1 MMNDVRND
9 TEYSC
14 GAVANTVSNPMF
26 ADIVDRS
33 DPIIL
38 YVAGEYQYNF
48 IYIATN
54 VCMYT
59 GVLNYDHKVIMTIN
73 CHIKTAHVTE

>member
-1 MMNDVRND
+1 MMNDYRND
-9 TEYSC
+9 TWHSC
-14 GAVANTVSNPMF
+14 GTVPGTISNPLTS
-26 ADIVDRS
+26 DICDES
-33 DPIIL
+33 DPTIL

-48 IYIATN
+48 MYIATN

-73 CHIKTAHVTE
+73 CHIKTTFVT